1 MGKNINESL
10 QTVERLLKEI
20 SRVNDAAIKQTEN
33 LKMALLNLQI
43 EDARIEENTGIV
55 PIAEQIERVIKT
67 IHDNTDN
74 LVKQGRKELRQ
85 AFEDIKEYIEE
96 KEGKENE

>member
-43 EDARIEENTGIV
+43 EDARIKENTGIV
-55 PIAEQIERVIKT
+55 PIAEQIERVIKA

-85 AFEDIKEYIEE
+85 AFEEIKEYIEE
-96 KEGKENE
+96 KEGKAVE

>member
-1 MGKNINESL
+1 MDKNINESL

-33 LKMALLNLQI
+33 LKMALLNLQT
-43 EDARIEENTGIV
+43 EDARIKENTGIV

-85 AFEDIKEYIEE
+85 AFEEIKEYIEE
-96 KEGKENE
+96 KEGI